1 MRQQLPFMKLYVKG
15 ENSLQESKINK
26 LVKLSKEN
34 DANAT
39 EELLTMFKSKVT
51 AICREYF
58 LIGAEFDDLIQEGMI
73 GLYKAISVYDDT
85 KNHNFSA
92 FASLCIH
99 RQLQNAVKNA
109 NRKKNNP
116 LNSYVPIKYYDG
128 TRDTDEDGVTNL
140 VIVDD
145 TSNIEQNYIDNEL
158 KAIVVSKVKNMLTEQ
173 QFNILKLFLNGESYI
188 TIAKT
193 FDLTTKQ
200 VDNML
205 QAIKK
210 KLKTIQGEV

>member
-1 MRQQLPFMKLYVKG
+1 M
-15 ENSLQESKINK
+15 QEEKINK
-26 LVKLSKEN
+26 LIKLSKNN
-34 DANAT
+34 DAKAT
-39 EELLTMFKSKVT
+39 EELLTIFKSKVT
-51 AICREYF
+51 AISREYF

-73 GLYKAISVYDDT
+73 GLYKAINVYDET

-116 LNSYVPIKYYDG
+116 LNSYVPIKYFDG
-128 TRDTDEDGVTNL
+128 TRDTDDDGITNL

-145 TSNIEQNYIDNEL
+145 TSNIEQNYIDKEL
-158 KAIVVSKVKNMLTEQ
+158 KAIVISKVKEILSDQ
-173 QFNILKLFLNGESYI
+173 QYLILKMFLNGESYVK
-188 TIAKT
+188 IAKT
-193 FDLTTKQ
+193 FDISTKQ